1 MMPNDVFIEGIN
13 DSKLLNEEEREMLYE
28 ALVSH
33 PKVQVSVTTMQSS
46 DRPLLWIGD
55 VPDHI
60 IICTHVTTSPHCH

>member
-33 PKVQVSVTTMQSS
+33 PKVQVSVTTMQCPPIAPCSGS
-46 DRPLLWIGD
+46 VMSRTI
-55 VPDHI
+55 
-60 IICTHVTTSPHCH
+60 S